1 MHYIVEKV
9 VRSVFYAY
17 IFDFINHF
25 LFIFSICLWSEMVKN
40 DFVLLDILS
49 NNSQITAMDNAIV
62 INENSSKIYRGFVFY
77 RLLSSLKFV
86 FVSSSCDSI
95 TSTYIIAESS
105 IILGKCYPFSQLH
118 VVGFQT

>member
-1 MHYIVEKV
+1 
-9 VRSVFYAY
+9 
-17 IFDFINHF
+17 
-25 LFIFSICLWSEMVKN
+25 MVKN